1 MIQDKDTNIVYI
13 SSKLSQNK
21 EYNKFYSE
29 LTELFDE
36 LEIRY
41 DRIWDTKDIWVRDF
55 MPIQI
60 TDTDFLK
67 YQYHPDYLR
76 DVDEYKNCITDCT
89 VSCRKKGIKYR
100 ETDIVIDG
108 GNVVLCGDKVIMTD
122 KVFAENN
129 KKPGDTD
136 FINEL
141 ENVFGHKVV
150 IIPWEATDS
159 SIKLTK
165 EYIEEKKP
173 DVYGHSD
180 GLIKYC
186 GDNRILMSNY
196 RDDKEEIAIKIRQ
209 KLEYEGYEVT
219 EMLFD
224 VPNPNAEL
232 NWAYINFLQV
242 GNNIIMPKFGI
253 AEDIQAKR
261 YIQNAFPYCRVR
273 QIDCTSLAKNG
284 GALHCITWNI
294 KK

>member
-29 LTELFDE
+29 LAELFDK
-36 LEIRY
+36 LEIHY

-67 YQYHPDYLR
+67 YQYNPDYLR
-76 DVDEYKNCITDCT
+76 EVDEYKNCITDCT

-122 KVFAENN
+122 KVFDENKIEKGNAE
-129 KKPGDTD
+129 
-136 FINEL
+136 FLNEL

-150 IIPWEATDS
+150 IIPWEASDPS
-159 SIKLTK
+159 VKLSK
-165 EYIEEKKP
+165 QYIEKKQP

-196 RDDKEEIAIKIRQ
+196 RDYKKEIAIQIIKNL
-209 KLEYEGYEVT
+209 KEEGFEVT

-224 VPNPNAEL
+224 VPNPTVDL

-253 AEDIQAKR
+253 AEDMQAKK
-261 YIQNAFPYCRVR
+261 YIQKAFPYCSIH
-273 QIDCTSLAKNG
+273 QIDCNLIAEKG

-294 KK
+294 KR